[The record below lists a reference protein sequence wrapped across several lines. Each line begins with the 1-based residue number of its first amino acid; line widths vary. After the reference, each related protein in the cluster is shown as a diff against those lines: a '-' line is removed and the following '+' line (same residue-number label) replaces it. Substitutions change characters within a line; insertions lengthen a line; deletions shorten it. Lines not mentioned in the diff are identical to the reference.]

1 MEVFVCEYDGIGL
14 SFQYFFL
21 CVMCIVFNMFVVD
34 VFNVEFKVGSDVL
47 EVVVCVFVYV
57 IG

>member
-1 MEVFVCEYDGIGL
+1 
-14 SFQYFFL
+14 
-21 CVMCIVFNMFVVD
+21 MCIVFNMFVVD